1 MRTRLI
7 NLYGSPSSGKSVL
20 MLRLAAHAKLA
31 GQFCEVCPEVAKEYV
46 VRDIKIT
53 GPVQRLITREQYR
66 RLLHFIGHVDY
77 LITDAPLLIGGF
89 YAEDHS
95 YPEAVEIVTWAA
107 AEHRAMQRAAD
118 IVNVYVTRD
127 HPFVQHG
134 RYQDEA
140 GAMRIEHDM
149 LAYVRRHHDHATL
162 LQVKST
168 ADVNELWERLTTC
181 PPESIVG
188 V

>member
-7 NLYGSPSSGKSVL
+7 NLYGAPSSGKSVM
-20 MLRLAAHAKLA
+20 MLRLAALAKLR
-31 GQFCEVCPEVAKEYV
+31 GEFCEVCPEVAKEYV

-53 GPVQRLITREQYR
+53 GPTQREITREQHR
-66 RLLHFIGHVDY
+66 RLMHFVGYVDY

-95 YPEAVEIVTWAA
+95 YPEALEIVTWASGV
-107 AEHRAMQRAAD
+107 HREMSRIAD
-118 IVNVYVTRD
+118 VVNVYVTRQ

-140 GAMRIEHDM
+140 NAIRIERDM
-149 LAYVRRHHDHATL
+149 LA
-162 LQVKST
+162 
-168 ADVNELWERLTTC
+168 
-181 PPESIVG
+181 
-188 V
+188 